1 MISDRGK
8 SKRSENIVLSAT
20 LYITIL
26 VRTIMEID
34 PDLRGERPATNL
46 KAGLNYD
53 IK

>member
-1 MISDRGK
+1 VINDRGK
-8 SKRSENIVLSAT
+8 SKPSENILLCAT
-20 LYITIL
+20 FYTTNLIRTIL
-26 VRTIMEID
+26 EID